1 MTTTTTKELKV
12 TSNWEPNSKQRK
24 ILSFLKANPDSAY
37 TLKEISKEVGFEVK
51 SSVTNTLV
59 TKGLMVCNRN
69 AREIVCECCGHK
81 SKVSTY
87 SAVKGA

>member
-12 TSNWEPNSKQRK
+12 TNNWEPNSKQRK
-24 ILSFLKANPDSAY
+24 ILSFLKANSDKEY

-51 SSVTNTLV
+51 SGVTNTLV

-87 SAVKGA
+87 SAIKGA

>member
-1 MTTTTTKELKV
+1 MNTQNTKQINN
-12 TSNWEPNSKQRK
+12 TISNWEPNSKQRK
-24 ILSFLKANPDSAY
+24 ILSYLKENSDKEL
-37 TLKEISKEVGFEVK
+37 TLKEISSGVGFEVK
-51 SSVTNTLV
+51 SGVTNTLV

-87 SAVKGA
+87 KIA

>member
-1 MTTTTTKELKV
+1 MNTQNTKQI
-12 TSNWEPNSKQRK
+12 SSWEPNSKQRK
-24 ILSFLKANPDSAY
+24 ILSFLKENADKEL
-37 TLKEISKEVGFEVK
+37 TLKEISNGVGFEVK
-51 SSVTNTLV
+51 SGVTNTLV

-87 SAVKGA
+87 KIA